1 MITIGLLGG
10 VASGKSLVAEAFREL
25 GAAILDGDRAG
36 HEVLELEEVKQAL
49 RARWGERV
57 FTAEG
62 AVHRPAVA
70 AIVFGPGAEPA
81 AERAWLE
88 TVTHPRIGELL
99 LARLS
104 ELGQSR
110 PPAVVLDAPLM
121 LEAGWDRMCDLVVFV
136 DAPPDLRRSRAVGR
150 GWREEDFAARE
161 GAQESLDR
169 KRARADVV
177 IDNSGS
183 AAATRQQ
190 VARVWREAVARDQ

>member
-10 VASGKSLVAEAFREL
+10 VASGKSLVAETFREL

-57 FTAEG
+57 FTPEG
-62 AVHRPAVA
+62 AVYRPAVA
-70 AIVFGPGAEPA
+70 AIVFGPGAEEA

-88 TVTHPRIGELL
+88 SVTHPRIGELL
-99 LARLS
+99 LGRLA
-104 ELGQSR
+104 ELGRGQ

-136 DAPPDLRRSRAVGR
+136 DAPHDLRRSRALGR

-183 AAATRQQ
+183 AEATRQQ
-190 VARVWREAVARDQ
+190 VARVWREALARDQ